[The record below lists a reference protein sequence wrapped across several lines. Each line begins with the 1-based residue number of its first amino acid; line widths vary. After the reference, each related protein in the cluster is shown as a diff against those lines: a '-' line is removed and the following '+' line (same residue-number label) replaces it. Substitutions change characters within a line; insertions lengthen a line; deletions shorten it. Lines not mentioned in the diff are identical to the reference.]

1 MIPAVN
7 KIHKQYTLL
16 LLLKTFFPPI
26 FLQSNITNM
35 SFTQLIKI
43 SVFLFVSLLCT
54 NFAEAQVFAAL
65 DTDNTEERSTEMDNT
80 ENNAWVSVAETV
92 LYSSKIDKST
102 TLAYTL
108 TKAEKI
114 TVDLSDMQGRILK
127 KYTRNAKRSAGDYQ
141 QKIVLPFGLPKGTY
155 FLNISSASD
164 KVTVKVRHD

>member
-1 MIPAVN
+1 
-7 KIHKQYTLL
+7 
-16 LLLKTFFPPI
+16 
-26 FLQSNITNM
+26 M
-35 SFTQLIKI
+35 SFTHLLKI
-43 SVFLFVSLLCT
+43 SVFLFVSLLFT

-65 DTDNTEERSTEMDNT
+65 DADNTEEKLTEMDKT
-80 ENNAWVSVAETV
+80 ENSSWVSVAETV
-92 LYSSKIDKST
+92 LHSSKIDKTT

-141 QKIVLPFGLPKGTY
+141 QKIALPFGLPKGTY